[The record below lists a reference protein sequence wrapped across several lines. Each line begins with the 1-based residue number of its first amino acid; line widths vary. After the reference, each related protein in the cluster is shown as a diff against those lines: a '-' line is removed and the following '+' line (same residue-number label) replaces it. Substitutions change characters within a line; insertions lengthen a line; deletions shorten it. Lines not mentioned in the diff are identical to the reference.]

1 MKSYRLLVTLGL
13 ALIGQFAAA
22 QNTPVRVR
30 GTITGLEGNVLSV
43 KTREGENIKINLPD
57 NVGVSAAKNITM
69 ADIKP
74 GDFVGTATMKN
85 AQGALV
91 AMEVHLFPAALRG
104 VVSEGHMNWDLA
116 PGSLMTNATLS
127 SAPVQVSGGREMT
140 LQYKDGSQK
149 VIIPEGIPIFT
160 TVPGDRSLL
169 VPGATIFTG
178 AQMGADGK
186 ITTARIQVSKDGAR
200 PAQ

>member
-1 MKSYRLLVTLGL
+1 MTSYRLLGLL
-13 ALIGQFAAA
+13 ALALTAQIATA
-22 QNTPVRVR
+22 QNTSVRVR

-43 KTREGENIKINLPD
+43 KTREGEAIKINLPD
-57 NVGVSAAKNITM
+57 NVGVSAAKTITM

-104 VVSEGHMNWDLA
+104 VVPEGHGNWDLA
-116 PGSLMTNATLS
+116 PGSLMTNAILS

-140 LQYKDGSQK
+140 LQYKDGAQK
-149 VIIPEGIPIFT
+149 IIIPEGIPIFT

-169 VPGATIFTG
+169 VPGAFIFTG

-186 ITTARIQVSKDGAR
+186 ITTARIQVSKDGAK

>member
-1 MKSYRLLVTLGL
+1 
-13 ALIGQFAAA
+13 
-22 QNTPVRVR
+22 VRIR
-30 GTITGLEGNVLSV
+30 DTITGLEGNVLAV

-57 NVGVSAAKNITM
+57 NVSVSAAKTITM

-74 GDFVGTATMKN
+74 GDFIGTATLNN

-91 AMEVHLFPAALRG
+91 AMEVHLFPAALCG
-104 VVSEGHMNWDLA
+104 VVAEGHMTWDLA

-140 LQYKDGSQK
+140 LQYKDGSQRT
-149 VIIPEGIPIFT
+149 VIPEGIPIFT
-160 TVPGDRSLL
+160 VVPGNRSLL
-169 VPGATIFTG
+169 VPDATIFTG
-178 AQMGADGK
+178 AQLAAEGK

>member
-1 MKSYRLLVTLGL
+1 MKKSRLLAILGL
-13 ALIGQFAAA
+13 AFVA
-22 QNTPVRVR
+22 QIATAQTTPVRIR
-30 GTITGLEGNVLSV
+30 GTITALEGNVLAV
-43 KTREGENIKINLPD
+43 KTREGENIRINLPD
-57 NVGVSAAKNITM
+57 KVSVSAAKTITM

-85 AQGALV
+85 PQGALV

-104 VVSEGHMNWDLA
+104 VVPEGHMNWDLA
-116 PGSLMTNATLS
+116 PGSQMTNATLS

-140 LQYKDGSQK
+140 LQYKDGAQK
-149 VIIPEGIPIFT
+149 IIIPEGIPIFT

-169 VPGATIFTG
+169 VPGAIIFTG
-178 AQMGADGK
+178 AQLAADGK
-186 ITTARIQVSKDGAR
+186 ITTTRIQVSKDGAR

>member
-1 MKSYRLLVTLGL
+1 MKSHRLLALLGL
-13 ALIGQFAAA
+13 ALAAQLATA

-30 GTITGLEGNVLSV
+30 GTITGLEGNVLAV
-43 KTREGENIKINLPD
+43 KTREGETIKINLPD

-74 GDFVGTATMKN
+74 GDFVGTATMTN

-104 VVSEGHMNWDLA
+104 VVSEGHMKWDLA
-116 PGSLMTNATLS
+116 PGSMMTNATLS

-140 LQYKDGSQK
+140 LQYKDGSK
-149 VIIPEGIPIFT
+149 KIIIPEGIPIFT

-169 VPGATIFTG
+169 VPGATTG
-178 AQMGADGK
+178 QCS
-186 ITTARIQVSKDGAR
+186 R
-200 PAQ
+200 